1 MLEGSNRVLTLHPED
16 AIQEYGKD
24 HEYTQLS
31 IPHKGIDPDDAFS
44 TVPYE
49 KGFHMIYYLERL
61 VGRANF
67 DKFIPYYFK
76 KWSRKSLDS
85 YDFKATFLE
94 FFGAPEYSE
103 LKDKIASIDWETR
116 FYSRG
121 LPPKPEFD
129 TSLID
134 VCYKLADQ
142 WTDKVIGASPCFHS

>member
-1 MLEGSNRVLTLHPED
+1 
-16 AIQEYGKD
+16 
-24 HEYTQLS
+24 
-31 IPHKGIDPDDAFS
+31 
-44 TVPYE
+44 VPYE

-67 DKFIPYYFK
+67 DKFIPYYFE

-94 FFGAPEYSE
+94 FFGAPEYSD
-103 LKDKIASIDWETR
+103 LKDKIANIDWETR

-121 LPPKPEFD
+121 LPPKPKFD
-129 TSLID
+129 TALID

-142 WTDKVIGASPCFHS
+142 WKDKVIAPFHVFHSWH